1 MNITAERADIS
12 TEARNLSK
20 KVEEFR
26 AGLLSLIQDLPDNPA
41 VTRVSEKC
49 YQISS
54 KNLTQTFVGRK
65 VVGMT
70 FEEFKKKNKDLTEQ
84 AIKVSWKEKTTSRIV
99 NSVWAPEMHDFKHQ
113 YKRIAV
119 ILNSKGKFEDICRT
133 LDRIIDDG
141 GYTTHSTEWGLRL
154 TWPERF
160 HPGVIENIRKIWRPE
175 DGNNCTQ

>member
-49 YQISS
+49 YTISM
-54 KNLTQTFVGRK
+54 KDLTQTFVGKTRDGK
-65 VVGMT
+65 VKRV
-70 FEEFKKKNKDLTEQ
+70 
-84 AIKVSWKEKTTSRIV
+84 V
-99 NSVWAPEMHDFKHQ
+99 NSMWSPEMHDFKHQ

-119 ILNSKGKFEDICRT
+119 ILNSKGKFEDICQT

-141 GYTTHSTEWGLRL
+141 GYTTHSTEWGMRL
-154 TWPERF
+154 TWPEKF